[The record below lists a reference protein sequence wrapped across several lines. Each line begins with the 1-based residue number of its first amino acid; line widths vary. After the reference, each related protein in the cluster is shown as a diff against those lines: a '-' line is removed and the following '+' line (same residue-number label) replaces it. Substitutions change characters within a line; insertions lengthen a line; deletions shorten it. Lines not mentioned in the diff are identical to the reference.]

1 MAEVLP
7 NLLGEYQAPRD
18 KVEWRADVFSEYGT
32 PMSTRARQAMAK
44 AITRCAELGI
54 SRETV
59 LLAARSMKGTSTWP
73 GRILQEAERL
83 HLAGGPCSNGEQ
95 RSRLTRAQ
103 LSRCTCRRCQNWLA
117 IRERDPL
124 PFDMK

>member
-1 MAEVLP
+1 MTEVLP
-7 NLLGEYQAPRD
+7 NLLGEFPSSRES
-18 KVEWRADVFSEYGT
+18 VSWRAEVFKEYGT
-32 PMSTRARQAMAK
+32 GMSARARHAMAK
-44 AITRCAELGI
+44 SITRCAELGI

-73 GRILQEAERL
+73 GKILEEAESL

-103 LSRCTCRRCQNWLA
+103 LSRCACRRCQNWLA